1 MLARQE
7 RGPNVP
13 SSASD
18 AGGDHGVKVS
28 VVVPVYNPGE
38 YLERCVASILA
49 QTLAADEYEA
59 IFVDDGSTDGSPARL
74 DELASLHP
82 NIRVIHQE
90 NSGWPG
96 KPRNV
101 GIDAARGEYVFFQ
114 DNDDE
119 LAPEALERLYD
130 FAKQNGSDLVIG
142 KMAGHG
148 RTVPKDLFLE
158 SKPRASLR
166 DTPLLESLTPHKLVR
181 RSFIERHN
189 LRFPEGRRRLEDHVF
204 VVRAYFLADVVSI
217 YADYVCYYHYRR
229 GDLSNA
235 GLRRLDPAGYYG
247 NLREVIG
254 IVEAHTEPGPF
265 RDRLLERFTRAELL
279 GRLRGKGFLE
289 QPEEYRE
296 ALFGEIRGVILD
308 HIGDGVDRYLS
319 PANRTP
325 LALVR
330 AGRRDLV
337 EELARA
343 ELPVR
348 AKAGVTRVRATRDGR
363 LELTVEARLSRG
375 DDDLAFDGLPE
386 GPGLPVP
393 ASVAAA
399 VPAAVRTLSGPLD
412 GRARIVL
419 RRRDNS
425 AELVPAS
432 TVEKH
437 LDTRVDGTSSLR
449 FTLTAAID
457 PTGVV
462 GTQAMWPGTW
472 FVLTRIDEAGYSRER
487 KVVADGTVATMTPQR
502 VRRGGLVATTAWTKK
517 GELTIAVKRR
527 ASLAREL
534 FRDVVPTPVRRAL
547 RDAYRRIRKPPASS
561 QPGRG
566 TRYEKPRRST
576 PAGSPRA

>member
-1 MLARQE
+1 MPTA
-7 RGPNVP
+7 
-13 SSASD
+13 ASE
-18 AGGDHGVKVS
+18 AGGDRRVKVT

-38 YLERCVASILA
+38 YLERCVASILG
-49 QTLAADEYEA
+49 QTLPPDQYEA
-59 IFVDDGSTDGSPARL
+59 IFVDDGSTDESPARL
-74 DELASLHP
+74 DELASQHP

-101 GIDAARGEYVFFQ
+101 GIDAARGEYLFFQ

-130 FAKQNGSDLVIG
+130 FAKQNDSDLVIG

-158 SKPRASLR
+158 TKPRATLR

-181 RSFIERHN
+181 RSFVERHN

-204 VVRAYFLADVVSI
+204 VVRAYFIADVVSV

-235 GLRRLDPAGYYG
+235 GLRRLDPPGYYG

-265 RDRLLERFTRAELL
+265 RDRLLERFTRAEML

-289 QPEEYRE
+289 QPDEYRE
-296 ALFGEIRGVILD
+296 ALFTEIRGVIRD
-308 HIGDGVDRYLS
+308 HIGEGVDRYLS

-348 AKAGVTRVRATRDGR
+348 AKAAVTSVRPTRDGA
-363 LELTVEARLSRG
+363 LELTVAARLSRG
-375 DDDLAFDGLPE
+375 DDDLAFDPLPE
-386 GPGLPVP
+386 GAALPVP
-393 ASVAAA
+393 PAVAAA
-399 VPAAVRTLSGPLD
+399 VPPAVRTVTGPLD
-412 GRARIVL
+412 GRARLVL

-432 TVEKH
+432 AVEKH
-437 LDTRVDGTSSLR
+437 LETRPDGTSALR

-457 PTGVV
+457 PTAVV
-462 GTQAMWPGTW
+462 RDQAMWPGKW
-472 FVLTRIDEAGYSRER
+472 FVIARIDEAGYSRER
-487 KVVADGTVATMTPQR
+487 KVVADPGVAAVMTPQR
-502 VRRGGLVATTAWTKK
+502 VRRGGLVATTGWTKK
-517 GELTIAVKRR
+517 GELTIDVKRR

-547 RDAYRRIRKPPASS
+547 RDVYRRVRKPRASS

-576 PAGSPRA
+576 SAGSPRA